1 MSQVFCN
8 LSINGTLSNA
18 VVETSPPGSSWIVH
32 IDGSDNSFVDF
43 GTAIGQFKTN
53 DFTVAFW
60 FQTTETHRLFD
71 VAGNRTAGSHG
82 NFFIIRM
89 TGNHESM
96 AQGTVYV
103 EVDQNNKGLNYN
115 AVHSSVAGLNDGQWH
130 HIATVRKGK
139 LLQLYVDGVLS
150 NSQSVKG
157 VANINNRKHFIL
169 GRSLSGHETKFAA
182 DSRYSDLR
190 VYDIALT
197 EEQISSLF
205 SSSGPFERVDNT
217 DKDDATD
224 HQTIDANDQDA
235 TNDQSVDDT
244 DKHTTDKSA
253 TDNQVVTNSGEHK
266 LNTITT
272 YSGKNPDKIKIVEK
286 IYWTKWPLIDD

>member
-8 LSINGTLSNA
+8 LFINGTLSNA

-71 VAGNRTAGSHG
+71 VAGNRTAGNHG

-89 TGNHESM
+89 AGNHESM

-130 HIATVRKGK
+130 HIATVRQGK
-139 LLQLYVDGVLS
+139 LLQLYVDGILS
-150 NSQSVKG
+150 DSQSVKG

-169 GRSLSGHETKFAA
+169 GRSLSGYESKFAA

-205 SSSGPFERVDNT
+205 SASGPFERVDNN
-217 DKDDATD
+217 DKNDTTEDQAVDAPDQNMNENQPVNATD
-224 HQTIDANDQDA
+224 QGATEDQT
-235 TNDQSVDDT
+235 
-244 DKHTTDKSA
+244 
-253 TDNQVVTNSGEHK
+253 VTHSQEHK

-286 IYWTKWPLIDD
+286 KYWTKWPLV